1 MCFQVLF
8 AQNKVIVEP
17 IPRNVL
23 QLAHIAN
30 NNGEDANVTSTEKD
44 KEFVLSK
51 IPYYLFKNL
60 APFQVK
66 AVQFGIKNNGRI
78 LLADEMGLG
87 KFSLL
92 VTVSKVL
99 AYLCHLLFLFISLS
113 TF

>member
-1 MCFQVLF
+1 M
-8 AQNKVIVEP
+8 EP

-44 KEFVLSK
+44 NEFVLSK
-51 IPYYLFKNL
+51 IPYYLYKNL

-66 AVQFGIKNNGRI
+66 AVQFGVKNNGRI

-87 KFSLL
+87 KF
-92 VTVSKVL
+92 
-99 AYLCHLLFLFISLS
+99 ISVFS
-113 TF
+113 NF